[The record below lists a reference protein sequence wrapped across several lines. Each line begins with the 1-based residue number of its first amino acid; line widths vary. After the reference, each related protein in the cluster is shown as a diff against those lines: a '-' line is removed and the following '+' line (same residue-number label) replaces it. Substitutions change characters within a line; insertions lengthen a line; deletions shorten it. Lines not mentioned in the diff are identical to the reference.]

1 MELSLKYRFST
12 TTRLLDLS
20 REKTITPM
28 FVKLLQ
34 ATIAPPIT
42 GKMFKGLLLSYTV
55 AIILRVTFFRI
66 P

>member
-1 MELSLKYRFST
+1 
-12 TTRLLDLS
+12 
-20 REKTITPM
+20 M